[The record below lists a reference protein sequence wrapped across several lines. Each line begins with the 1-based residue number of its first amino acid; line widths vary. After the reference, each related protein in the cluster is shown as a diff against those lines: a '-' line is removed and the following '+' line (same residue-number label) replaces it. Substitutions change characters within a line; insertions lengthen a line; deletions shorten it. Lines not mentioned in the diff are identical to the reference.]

1 MKIGTMVALGIGGV
15 IVLVIADNGLTH
27 FFGPKPTLGPGQVV
41 SCGNSKCLKLEGV
54 VGACTPTGQRPVS
67 VTVTNIGNSPM
78 QYRFDFNTDRI
89 RLDGSQV
96 AQTLESGGTRQ
107 HSLVTLKQDVPNTA
121 ISVVQISDPREP
133 VAGDITKEQ
142 VLVGLSC

>member
-1 MKIGTMVALGIGGV
+1 MH
-15 IVLVIADNGLTH
+15 AD
-27 FFGPKPTLGPGQVV
+27 GP
-41 SCGNSKCLKLEGV
+41 E
-54 VGACTPTGQRPVS
+54 ACERDGHQHRQQPHAD
-67 VTVTNIGNSPM
+67 
-78 QYRFDFNTDRI
+78 RFDFNTDRI

-142 VLVGLSC
+142 ILVGLSC